1 MKKAAL
7 KRDLPECP
15 PNLPLREFAAVCIHA
30 ALNAIK
36 ALEDLA
42 RESEVAANMLGSN
55 DAYDLHAYAM
65 QLKLTHDLLAGEMW
79 PLSTTAAD
87 LQAILEE
94 VMAGMVMTRRQLRNF
109 SARANRLEEVM
120 QDWQRWND
128 ADEQYGHIGI
138 PTQQVACTA

>member
-42 RESEVAANMLGSN
+42 SESELAANMLGSN
-55 DAYDLHAYAM
+55 DAYDLRAYAM

-79 PLSTTAAD
+79 PLSTTAME

-94 VMAGMVMTRRQLRNF
+94 VRAGMTMTKRQLRNF
-109 SARANRLEEVM
+109 STRANRLEEVM

-128 ADEQYGHIGI
+128 ADEQYGHIDI
-138 PTQQVACTA
+138 TERLAKCTA